1 MIDTPL
7 AQKTRTYWKMA
18 QLLRNPAA
26 NATNRIAAES
36 ALGAM
41 IEQDVPPKLRNRC
54 VEVIELSKKH
64 RKAS

>member
-1 MIDTPL
+1 
-7 AQKTRTYWKMA
+7 MA